1 MDIVEQINLL
11 RKQKNAIILSHNY
24 QIPEIQDIAD
34 FVGDSLGL
42 SIQASK
48 TNAEVI
54 IFCGVDF
61 MAENALILNPNK
73 KVIVPDINAQCPMAK
88 MIDPIGL
95 KLLKEKNPNAKVV
108 CYVNTPA
115 SVKAESDI
123 CCTSSNAIKVCR
135 TLKEKDIIFIPDANL
150 GRYVQKNVKEKSI
163 ILWDGYCP
171 THEHIKKE
179 DILKLKEQHIN
190 AEVLVHPECTE
201 DVIEISDFIYSTE
214 GMLNHVRNSAKT
226 EFIIGT
232 EEGII
237 YRMKKETG
245 KNFYSPKKAI
255 CPNMKKNTLEKVLKS
270 LQTLEYRIT
279 LPEEIIKK
287 AKFPLEKMMNVG
299 RGD

>member
-1 MDIVEQINLL
+1 MNTVEEINLL
-11 RKQKNAIILSHNY
+11 KKQRSAIILSHNY
-24 QIPEIQDIAD
+24 QIPEVQDIAD
-34 FVGDSLGL
+34 FIGDSLGL

-73 KVIVPDINAQCPMAK
+73 VVVVPDVNAQCPMAK
-88 MIDPIGL
+88 MIEVIGL

-123 CCTSSNAIKVCR
+123 CCTSSNAVKVCKS
-135 TLKEKDIIFIPDANL
+135 LKEKDIIFIPDANL
-150 GRYVQKNVKEKSI
+150 GRYVQKQVIEKNI

-171 THEHIKKE
+171 THENIKKE
-179 DILKLKEQHIN
+179 DILRLKEQHKN
-190 AEVLVHPECTE
+190 AEILVHPECTE
-201 DVIEISDFIYSTE
+201 DVIEIADFVYSTE
-214 GMLNHVRNSAKT
+214 GMLNHVRNSEKK

-237 YRMKKETG
+237 HRMIKETG
-245 KNFYSPKKAI
+245 KIFYSPKKAI
-255 CPNMKKNTLEKVLKS
+255 CPNMKKNTLEKVLRS

-287 AKFPLEKMMNVG
+287 AKLPLEKMLNIG

>member
-1 MDIVEQINLL
+1 MDILAEIKFL

-34 FVGDSLGL
+34 FIGDSLGL

-61 MAENALILNPNK
+61 MAETSLILNPSK
-73 KVIVPDINAQCPMAK
+73 IVIIPDKNAQCPMAK
-88 MIDPIGL
+88 MISPIGL

-115 SVKAESDI
+115 EVKAESDI
-123 CCTSSNAIKVCR
+123 CCTSSNAVKVCR
-135 TLKEKDIIFIPDANL
+135 SLKEKEIIFIPDANL
-150 GRYVQKNVKEKSI
+150 GKYVQKNVKEKNI

-171 THEHIKKE
+171 THENIKKE
-179 DILKLKEQHIN
+179 DILKLKKEHKN
-190 AEVLVHPECTE
+190 AEILVHPECTE
-201 DVIEISDFIYSTE
+201 DVIEIADFVYSTE
-214 GMLNHVRNSAKT
+214 GMLKHVKNSEKT

-237 YRMKKETG
+237 HRMKKETG
-245 KNFYSPKKAI
+245 KNFYPPKKAI

-270 LQTLEYRIT
+270 LKTLEYRIN
-279 LPEEIIKK
+279 LEEEIIRK
-287 AKFPLEKMMNVG
+287 ARVPLEKMLNIG